1 MRLSQGLLLLLL
13 LISELLAE
21 VSVGC
26 AALALPLH
34 ESFALELVL
43 KFWLNLEDVVVLC
56 VRRV

>member
-26 AALALPLH
+26 VALALPLH

>member
-1 MRLSQGLLLLLL
+1 VRLSQGLLLLLL

-26 AALALPLH
+26 AALALPLN